1 MRQRPRLNPHAD
13 TIGRMRILLIRG
25 DVPVPAALRDLIAR
39 GSTSLVE
46 RRAAEIGADAV
57 NLTDQFDRVV
67 FWSAGEGATVRKI
80 ADQFAKAEAKERR
93 EMVVFVAADEDG
105 TGPARLSPHE
115 RFVWPRDE
123 DRLKM
128 AFLTGA

>member
-1 MRQRPRLNPHAD
+1 MRV
-13 TIGRMRILLIRG
+13 LLIQG
-25 DVPVPAALRDLIAR
+25 DVPVPPALRDLIER

-46 RRAAEIGADAV
+46 RRAAEIKADAG

-67 FWSAGEGATVRKI
+67 FWSAGEAAAVRKI
-80 ADQFAKAEAKERR
+80 ADQFAKAEAKQRR
-93 EMVVFVAADEDG
+93 EMVVFVAPDEG
-105 TGPARLSPHE
+105 GAEPARLSPHE